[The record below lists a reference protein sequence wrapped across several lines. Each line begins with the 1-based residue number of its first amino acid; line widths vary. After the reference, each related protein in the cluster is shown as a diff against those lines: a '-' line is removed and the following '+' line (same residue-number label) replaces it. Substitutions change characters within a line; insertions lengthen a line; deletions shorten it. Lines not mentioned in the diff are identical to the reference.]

1 MWRAGARI
9 YMTNETTTVEL
20 PADLHER
27 VCAATESLSGFDGEE
42 EFIAYVLTRVVAE
55 LDDGEAATADR
66 TDDAAVED
74 RLRQLGYV
82 E

>member
-1 MWRAGARI
+1 MS
-9 YMTNETTTVEL
+9 NETTTVEV

-27 VCAATESLSGFDGEE
+27 VTAATESLSGFDDEN
-42 EFIAYVLTRVVAE
+42 EFIAFVLSQVVAE

-66 TDDAAVED
+66 TDDDAVED